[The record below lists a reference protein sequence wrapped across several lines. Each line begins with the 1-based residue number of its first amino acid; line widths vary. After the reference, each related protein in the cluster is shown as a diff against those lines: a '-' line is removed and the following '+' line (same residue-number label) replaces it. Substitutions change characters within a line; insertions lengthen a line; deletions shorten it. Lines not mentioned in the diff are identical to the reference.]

1 MGFKMHH
8 FKIVIL
14 FLFVSTILSTVKVL
28 GQTAEDLYQK
38 GVQLEEIKGELSK
51 AVDFFSEA
59 IKKYKSNKEIA
70 AKAQLHIG
78 LCYEK
83 LGKEE
88 AVSAFQKVVKLYP
101 SQKDIVKIA
110 REKLASM
117 NIDEIDIQEI
127 KDAVAMMNKAFESK
141 DADKYCG
148 FYSKGF
154 INRTFKS
161 MDKMKEFYINRYF
174 SKWEKI
180 SVSAKIKSVEK
191 TGYNYV
197 VQEIADNKFTNWEGQ
212 ERPEYG
218 IRLFLTFG
226 KENGKWKILEIHRQ
240 IPLPYNYK
248 KLSKD
253 YPGMGKSGLVY
264 VSQATQNLV
273 TVINPKT
280 NSLIGIIPLGYEPTA
295 IAFSS
300 DRGYAVNFMANNI
313 TVFNKKTN
321 EQITTVPVGKNPC
334 NILITRDHKYAYIS
348 HQSYDGLWIMDTKDN
363 QIVNKIPGISGM
375 AVEDSLN
382 NKIYASA
389 VFQPY
394 IYSINPVDQSISK
407 RIHVGGRPLDI
418 ALSPDGKFL
427 YVANS
432 VLNEVQK
439 INTKTDSIVYDI
451 TKIDTCR
458 GIAISPDGKYAYVT
472 NVMVGTVSVINLRT
486 DTKIKT
492 LYVGRMPTTI
502 SVDKNNNCAY
512 VSNQGDSSISVIDTK
527 KNEVIKTIS
536 VADNPIRVQV
546 F

>member
-88 AVSAFQKVVKLYP
+88 AVSAFQKVITLYP
-101 SQKDIVKIA
+101 SQKDVVQIA
-110 REKLASM
+110 REKLANM
-117 NIDEIDIQEI
+117 NIDEYDIQEI
-127 KDAVAMMNKAFESK
+127 KTIVKEWNEAYELK
-141 DADKYCG
+141 DVNKYCSFFSDEFIKSTWG
-148 FYSKGF
+148 SLSK
-154 INRTFKS
+154 T
-161 MDKMKEFYINRYF
+161 KEFIVNRYF

-180 SVSAKIKSVEK
+180 SLTSKIKSVDK

-197 VQEIADNKFTNWEGQ
+197 VDELVDFVYTDWNGNEKSK
-212 ERPEYG
+212 YG
-218 IRLFLTFG
+218 VNRFLTFT
-226 KENGKWKILEIHRQ
+226 KEDGEWEILSLRNQ
-240 IPLPYNYK
+240 MPLPGNYK
-248 KLSKD
+248 NLNKS
-253 YPGMGKSGLVY
+253 YPGIGKPGLAY
-264 VSQATQNLV
+264 VSHITQNIV
-273 TVINPKT
+273 SVINT
-280 NSLIGIIPLGYEPTA
+280 RTDSLIGIIHSDYGA
-295 IAFSS
+295 CDIAFSK
-300 DRGYAVNFMANNI
+300 DKGYITNFTSNNI

-321 EQITTVPVGKNPC
+321 EKITSIPAGNHPSQ
-334 NILITRDHKYAYIS
+334 ILIINNGKLALITHES
-348 HQSYDGLWIMDTKDN
+348 NDGLWVMDTKDN
-363 QIVNKIPGISGM
+363 QIINKIPSVTGNQVIDTLNSRIYVSAIFTPYVYVISP
-375 AVEDSLN
+375 DN
-382 NKIYASA
+382 
-389 VFQPY
+389 
-394 IYSINPVDQSISK
+394 QSIEN
-407 RIHVGGRPLDI
+407 RITVGGRPLGI
-418 ALSPDGKFL
+418 AVAPNGKFL
-427 YVANS
+427 YVANFN
-432 VLNEVQK
+432 LNEVDK
-439 INTKTDSIVYDI
+439 ISTQTDSVVDRISG
-451 TKIDTCR
+451 IDSCR
-458 GIAISPDGKYAYVT
+458 GIAISPYGKYAYVT
-472 NVMVGTVSVINLRT
+472 NVMVGTVTVIDLKT

-502 SVDKNNNCAY
+502 SVDRNNNCAY

-536 VADNPIRVQV
+536 VADNPIRVQI